1 MTDFNARYP
10 RWWKNNIANSTG
22 QEIDS
27 LTLSAGYKQILINLP
42 MLQITLCHVL
52 TFYFVLTKIKFKIIE
67 LMCQSLTNVL
77 IILSLVRLTSMY
89 HSLQYVSVNS
99 EIIVR
104 QMWKISK
111 KQHLTLIRVKLL
123 KIFPQI
129 KQLNTLTKHC

>member
-1 MTDFNARYP
+1 MLVTQDGGRMILLIQQV
-10 RWWKNNIANSTG
+10 KKSI
-22 QEIDS
+22 
-27 LTLSAGYKQILINLP
+27 LSHYQLDINKWLINLP

-89 HSLQYVSVNS
+89 HSLQYMSMNS

-111 KQHLTLIRVKLL
+111 KQYLTLIRVKLL

-129 KQLNTLTKHC
+129 KQLNTLTKYC